1 MFRRKPVI
9 MTAVV
14 FSLAAAPLAQTATES
29 VASAAGNGITYTAG
43 TPTPDQVSGNA
54 TTQAPWTLSQGDPTE
69 GSTYSSQ
76 SPGTV
81 YPTYT
86 PGGATTTVGGVTE
99 PNLAVYPTG
108 SGDVPYAS
116 GTVGTPGPVP
126 GYCSTD
132 GPAPETGT
140 VNRQPSGTTL
150 PMSPY
155 YFPFVEHTP
164 GASSS
169 NDLTGYFD
177 YRPKDT
183 DEALVVATSTD
194 NGNTWTYQGEALEQ
208 NEGLCPEGDTN
219 DDGEGHA
226 FVMSVNGTNY
236 LYTLSRPAGDNL
248 GVGMLVH
255 QINPSSTDPIA
266 GLPSSEPVGVDPS
279 TYATAQ
285 ATVPATGGSP
295 ISVSSLGTADSP
307 EQITAPGSFEDLAA
321 TNPSASV
328 ITCTATATSSLT
340 GCTAPG
346 GLTVNSGDDLVQV
359 LGTVSSAITIPQGPN
374 SSVSGSSTGSP
385 GVTVGLSSSSLVV
398 ATTNPTIS
406 YSFNNAIPGRVYI
419 DGATVSCVS
428 VNGANTSLSSC
439 TTTKS
444 GGLSVNS
451 GDAVTTDPVVPNGVQ
466 QTNGLIAPDGIV
478 GTLPASADS
487 AWGAPTGSTLIVY
500 GEKILNYYD
509 VATTTSAVT
518 LPASTIPITP
528 SYTFGDLIPASGSFT
543 IYLGV
548 SAGIQTV
555 TCTGY
560 TSTSFTGCLGGSG
573 SVASGNTVG
582 GPGAAIA
589 SFSVLNSIGEG
600 KNKAASLFKNNEDL
614 TLLRVAYTS
623 DGINFT
629 DVGPISG
636 TSDGASDYTDVN
648 NPSAQAYPSSQD
660 LATGSLDTPELRY
673 VGTRGTI
680 ITYADGSIGMFDSG
694 SWESDG
700 DSDAF
705 NQIFF
710 TSSSDGGKTW
720 STPEDVVS
728 TDYTFSASAT
738 QDSELAAGH
747 DDPLGIS
754 AYYEGRAYSPTVVVN
769 PDGTLTMVFS
779 GYRTPKPIPT
789 DDTLLG
795 TDTATTCGPNG
806 TSSCQYTVGTTD
818 PAIYRNILT
827 VTLTPS
833 SDSPPPVLPESPLAL
848 ALPLLGAAIV
858 GGAVTMVYRRRRDP
872 AEN

>member
-1 MFRRKPVI
+1 
-9 MTAVV
+9 MTAVA
-14 FSLAAAPLAQTATES
+14 LALVTTPLAQTVTES

-43 TPTPDQVSGNA
+43 TPTLDQVSGNE

-69 GSTYSSQ
+69 GNSYTSQ
-76 SPGTV
+76 SPGTLF
-81 YPTYT
+81 PAYT

-99 PNLAVYPTG
+99 PNLAVYPAA

-126 GYCSTD
+126 GYCSSD

-183 DEALVVATSTD
+183 DEALVAATSTD

-208 NEGLCPEGDTN
+208 NQGLCPEGDTN

-226 FVMSVNGTNY
+226 FVTSVNGTNY

-248 GVGMLVH
+248 GVGLLAH
-255 QINPSSTDPIA
+255 QINPSATNPVA
-266 GLPSSEPVGVDPS
+266 ALPSSEPVGVDPS
-279 TYATAQ
+279 TNATAP
-285 ATVPATGGSP
+285 ATLTATGGTA
-295 ISVSSLGTADSP
+295 ISVSSLGSADSP
-307 EQITAPGSFEDLAA
+307 EQITAPGSFEDLGT

-328 ITCTATATSSLT
+328 ITCTGTGPSSLT

-346 GLTVNSGDDLVQV
+346 VLTVNSGDDLVQV
-359 LGTVSSAITIPQGPN
+359 LGTVSSAIAIPQGPN
-374 SSVSGSSTGSP
+374 NSVSGSSGGSTGA
-385 GVTVGLSSSSLVV
+385 TVGLNSSSLVV
-398 ATTNPTIS
+398 ATTNPTIP
-406 YSFNNAIPGRVYI
+406 YSFNNAVPGRLYI
-419 DGATVSCVS
+419 DGATVYCVS
-428 VNGANTSLSSC
+428 VSGANTSLSSC

-451 GDAVTTDPVVPNGVQ
+451 GDAVTTDPIVPNGVQ

-487 AWGAPTGSTLIVY
+487 AWGAPPGSTLLVY

-509 VATTTSAVT
+509 AATTTSAVT

-543 IYLGV
+543 IYPGV

-560 TSTSFTGCLGGSG
+560 TATSFTGCTGGSG
-573 SVASGNTVG
+573 TVASGNTVG
-582 GPGAAIA
+582 GPGAATA
-589 SFSVLNSIGEG
+589 PFSVLNSIGEG

-614 TLLRVAYTS
+614 TVLRVAYTT
-623 DGINFT
+623 DGTNFT

-636 TSDGASDYTDVN
+636 ASDGASDYTDVN
-648 NPSAQAYPSSQD
+648 NPSAQTYPSSQD
-660 LATGSLDTPELRY
+660 LSPGSLDTPELRY

-680 ITYADGSIGMFDSG
+680 VTYADGSIGMFDSG

-728 TDYTFSASAT
+728 TDYTFSASET
-738 QDSELAAGH
+738 QDTELAAGH
-747 DDPLGIS
+747 DDQLGIS
-754 AYYEGRAYSPTVVVN
+754 AYYSGRAYSPTVVVN

-779 GYRTPKPIPT
+779 GYRTPKPIPVDGT
-789 DDTLLG
+789 VLG
-795 TDTATTCGPNG
+795 SNTASTCGPSG

-818 PAIYRNILT
+818 PAIYRNILS

-833 SDSPPPVLPESPLAL
+833 SDAPAPVLPDSPFAL
-848 ALPLLGAAIV
+848 ALPLLGVAIV
-858 GGAVTMVYRRRRDP
+858 GGAFTMVYRRRRHP
-872 AEN
+872 SAV